1 MEPIIEVKDVYHQYG
16 ETEALSG
23 VSLEIFP
30 GDFVAVVG
38 ANGSGK
44 STLARHLNG
53 LLLPSKGTV
62 RVKNFYTHNPED
74 IWSVRA
80 LVGMVFQNPDN
91 QLVATTVEEDVAF
104 GPENL
109 GVPSNEIRARVDEA
123 LKWVN
128 SLRSRGYNIDA
139 GIFTVEQAAEAI
151 FDALRG
157 GGERRGL

>member
-53 LLLPSKGTV
+53 LLLPS
-62 RVKNFYTHNPED
+62 
-74 IWSVRA
+74 
-80 LVGMVFQNPDN
+80 
-91 QLVATTVEEDVAF
+91 
-104 GPENL
+104 
-109 GVPSNEIRARVDEA
+109 
-123 LKWVN
+123 
-128 SLRSRGYNIDA
+128 
-139 GIFTVEQAAEAI
+139 
-151 FDALRG
+151 
-157 GGERRGL
+157 